1 MAQAVIGE
9 GKKGAIGDRYVS
21 VRSSVDLSTFKGWK
35 LLDDSTDDED
45 CLAKSLLARMNRS

>member
-21 VRSSVDLSTFKGWK
+21 VRSSVDLSIYPPSTDGSY
-35 LLDDSTDDED
+35 STDDED
-45 CLAKSLLARMNRS
+45 GLAKSLLARMNR

>member
-9 GKKGAIGDRYVS
+9 GKKGAIGDRYV
-21 VRSSVDLSTFKGWK
+21 VWTYPPSTDGSY
-35 LLDDSTDDED
+35 STDDED